1 VSELIYIKKNIME
14 LETVIGLEIHAQLN
28 TKSKLFSRSDN
39 DAFGANPNTRIDE
52 VDLGLPG
59 TLPVLNDSAVKKACS
74 AAAALGGDIQRFSKF
89 DRKQYFYPDLP
100 FGYQISQF
108 DQPLSLGGQVQVEV
122 EGELKSF
129 AITRVHIEND
139 AGKLTHEGETTY
151 CDYNRAGS
159 PLIEIVTE
167 PDLRTPMEAQA
178 LAKEIQKILR
188 FVNASDADMEKGMM
202 RFDASISLRPKGE
215 TKLYART
222 EIKNLN
228 SFQSLVK
235 SLKYEQKRQTD
246 LWNAGTPQTQ
256 QTTAGWLDDKGET
269 HVLRDKESAADY
281 RFFPE
286 PDLPPITF
294 TEAEITKIKASIPEL
309 PLAKYLRYQAE
320 FDLSQA
326 EALKISEDKF
336 LAEFFETTTNKSN
349 DGKKSASLIL
359 SVVLAQNNWRDT
371 YVTPALIADT
381 IKLLQKDKISSSG
394 AKDIIYA
401 GMKKSA
407 SAIEIMKE
415 LDIEQSSD
423 TGALDQWVDQVIA
436 QNPDAAAEFKEN
448 PRVFSFLMGQLMKM
462 SRGQANPKMANTV
475 LRDKLNKL

>member
-336 LAEFFETTTNKSN
+336 LAEFFEITTN
-349 DGKKSASLIL
+349 
-359 SVVLAQNNWRDT
+359 
-371 YVTPALIADT
+371 
-381 IKLLQKDKISSSG
+381 
-394 AKDIIYA
+394 
-401 GMKKSA
+401 
-407 SAIEIMKE
+407 
-415 LDIEQSSD
+415 
-423 TGALDQWVDQVIA
+423 
-436 QNPDAAAEFKEN
+436 
-448 PRVFSFLMGQLMKM
+448 
-462 SRGQANPKMANTV
+462 
-475 LRDKLNKL
+475 